1 MSHKVTD
8 VNNPEEEEWTIL
20 DNSSNTIYHDDEGK
34 YEDDPRAGT
43 GSKYYKEKH
52 AITFAQNYLKTET
65 AKGMDEKNKTAM
77 KVWASKGPNVAAA
90 YMMHQAGGDY
100 SRMRSMYG

>member
-1 MSHKVTD
+1 MSQ
-8 VNNPEEEEWTIL
+8 
-20 DNSSNTIYHDDEGK
+20 NTINNSNPKEPNYQPSQVYNDDEGK
-34 YEDDPRAGT
+34 CEDDPRTGT

-52 AITFAQNYLKTET
+52 AITFAQNYLKTDT

-77 KVWASKGPNVAAA
+77 KVWANKGPNVAAA

-100 SRMRSMYG
+100 SRMRSMFG